1 MNEESYNICI
11 EQNVLVTQQ
20 DIDDIMTTA
29 LEGGI
34 TDWCW
39 KAEVIG
45 GYLGEFASEQ
55 ISRGGTLKLYD
66 SESGEKYLL
75 DKEKLLNGIKKA
87 IADDIYPDYEWRNN
101 GRLDCC
107 QIDADVA
114 NAIVQLALFED
125 IIYG

>member
-1 MNEESYNICI
+1 MHEESYNICI

-20 DIDDIMTTA
+20 DIDDIMVTA

-45 GYLGEFASEQ
+45 GYLGEYASEQ

-66 SESGEKYLL
+66 SESGEKYWL